1 MSGARQTAIRALLK
15 ASDGMTAQELRER
28 LSMRKKDGAATVTQ
42 ILRTMGDA
50 YIDRWWESDGKWVPV
65 WAVVEVPE
73 DCPKPDEAKTH
84 LQEKTPQARLP
95 LGRAR

>member
-1 MSGARQTAIRALLK
+1 MSGKRQAAIRELLR

-28 LSMRKKDGAATVTQ
+28 LSMRKKDGAATVIQ
-42 ILRTMGDA
+42 VLRTMGDA
-50 YIDRWWESDGKWVPV
+50 YIDRWWESDGKLVPV

-84 LQEKTPQARLP
+84 LQKKTPQARLP
-95 LGRAR
+95 LGSAR